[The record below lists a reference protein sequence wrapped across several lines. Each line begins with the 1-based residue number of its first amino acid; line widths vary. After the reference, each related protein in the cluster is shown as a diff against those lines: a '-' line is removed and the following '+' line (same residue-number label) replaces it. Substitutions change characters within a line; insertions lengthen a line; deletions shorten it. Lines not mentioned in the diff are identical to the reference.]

1 LRKKAAEELKREQ
14 ERKAEERR
22 KIISQRTGNK
32 KSIEGANEGNLKTFL
47 QILQFLI
54 KAHK

>member
-22 KIISQRTGNK
+22 KIIAQRTGQK
-32 KSIEGANEGNLKTFL
+32 KPIDGLNDGNLN
-47 QILQFLI
+47 
-54 KAHK
+54 